1 MSIFAK
7 DKTQDESQ
15 LAKRQHASRGEFRFW
30 TEEKL
35 RNADT
40 DQFRHV
46 NNAAIATFFEAAR
59 MEIFAP
65 PAIRALMG
73 GANLAVVRLLIE
85 FSAQLYFPGR
95 VRVGSTVVEVGHT
108 SLQVGQGLFGEDDDS
123 CCATAEAIC
132 VLVDDKTG
140 RPRPITPE
148 LKKYLLT
155 SDETGSA
162 EVLI

>member
-1 MSIFAK
+1 MTAFEAGQTPP
-7 DKTQDESQ
+7 TQRMDAQ
-15 LAKRQHASRGEFRFW
+15 RGSFRFW

-65 PAIRALMG
+65 PSVNTLMN

-85 FSAQLYFPGR
+85 FSTELHFPGR
-95 VRVGSTVVEVGHT
+95 VYVGSTVVETGNT
-108 SLQVGQGLFGEDDDS
+108 SFKVRQGMFDCVHDN
-123 CCATAEAIC
+123 CCAVAEAIC
-132 VLVDDKTG
+132 VLVRGDTK
-140 RPRPITPE
+140 RPSTIAPE
-148 LKKYLLT
+148 LRAYLLKN
-155 SDETGSA
+155 DDA
-162 EVLI
+162 ENFA

>member
-1 MSIFAK
+1 MRVNVQRR
-7 DKTQDESQ
+7 D
-15 LAKRQHASRGEFRFW
+15 FRFW

-46 NNAAIATFFEAAR
+46 NNAVIATFFEAAR

-85 FSAQLYFPGR
+85 FSAELHFPGR
-95 VRVGSTVVEVGHT
+95 VRVGSTVVEVGRT
-108 SLQVGQGLFGEDDDS
+108 SFSVRQGLFGGARVD
-123 CCATAEAIC
+123 CCAAAQAVC
-132 VLVDDKTG
+132 VLVHGET
-140 RPRPITPE
+140 RCPHPVAPQLRA
-148 LKKYLLT
+148 YLLSRDDDT
-155 SDETGSA
+155 ETFA
-162 EVLI
+162 

>member
-1 MSIFAK
+1 MTATTESSIMRR
-7 DKTQDESQ
+7 DN
-15 LAKRQHASRGEFRFW
+15 FRFW

-65 PAIRALMG
+65 PSIRTLMG

-85 FSAQLYFPGR
+85 FGAELHFPGR
-95 VRVGSTVVEVGHT
+95 VRVGSTVVEVGNT
-108 SLQVGQGLFGEDDDS
+108 SFEVRQSLFAGPDDT
-123 CCATAEAIC
+123 CCATAEAVC
-132 VLVDDKTG
+132 VLVHAATG
-140 RPRPITPE
+140 RPHPVAPE
-148 LKKYLLT
+148 LRAYLLT
-155 SDETGSA
+155 HDADMEISK
-162 EVLI
+162 

>member
-1 MSIFAK
+1 MTAF
-7 DKTQDESQ
+7 DPGQMPPTQRMNAQ
-15 LAKRQHASRGEFRFW
+15 RASFRFW

-65 PAIRALMG
+65 PCVNRLMN

-85 FSAQLYFPGR
+85 FSTELHFPGR
-95 VRVGSTVVEVGHT
+95 VCVGSTVVETGNT
-108 SLQVGQGLFGEDDDS
+108 SFKVRQGLFDGVHDN
-123 CCATAEAIC
+123 CCAIAEAVC
-132 VLVDDKTG
+132 VLVHGDTK
-140 RPRPITPE
+140 RPFPIAPE
-148 LKKYLLT
+148 LRAYLLK
-155 SDETGSA
+155 SDHA
-162 EVLI
+162 ESFA